1 MGFTCLIKRQVN
13 KTIFDKLDTLKLYSK
28 LEEAGFTS
36 EQSDKFVQ
44 VIIETLNDTHN
55 IILPEFVSKADQ
67 DKQIQ
72 LTKMDFAQLKTDIHQ
87 LQNNDF
93 AVLKSENDRIVT
105 ELDNLRDKMREDMN
119 RLQSSVKLDLNLE
132 KGRMREDGSSLES
145 KIRESEAKI
154 DTEVSNLRTQ
164 LESIKLDIVRNVV
177 GTVFGFGIICL
188 LRWSRSCLFKVYNVI
203 NKTINKIRI

>member
-1 MGFTCLIKRQVN
+1 MLTRIPRQIN
-13 KTIFDKLDTLKLYSK
+13 KAIFDKLDTLKLQSN
-28 LEEAGFTS
+28 LEEAGFTTA
-36 EQSDKFVQ
+36 QSDKLVQ
-44 VIIETLNDTHN
+44 VVLETLSDTHSVM
-55 IILPEFVSKADQ
+55 IPEFVAKTDQ

-72 LTKMDFAQLKTDIHQ
+72 LTKMDFSQLKSDIHQ

-93 AVLKSENDRIVT
+93 ANIKTENDRIVN
-105 ELDNLRDKMREDMN
+105 ELDNLRDKMREDMG

-132 KGRMREDGSSLES
+132 KGRMREDASSLES

-177 GTVFGFGIICL
+177 GTAFGLGIYIL
-188 LRWSRSCLFKVYNVI
+188 FRWFSSRLFTIHSLII
-203 NKTINKIRI
+203 NI

>member
-1 MGFTCLIKRQVN
+1 MLTSIVNRQIN
-13 KTIFDKLDTLKLYSK
+13 KAIFDKLDTLKLLTR
-28 LEEAGFTS
+28 LEEAGFTT

-44 VIIETLNDTHN
+44 VILDTLSDTHSVM
-55 IILPEFVSKADQ
+55 LPDFVAKSDQ

-72 LTKMDFAQLKTDIHQ
+72 LTKMDFSQLKSDIHS

-93 AVLKSENDRIVT
+93 ALLKSENDRIVNG
-105 ELDNLRDKMREDMN
+105 LDNLRDKMREDMN

-132 KGRMREDGSSLES
+132 KGRSREDSSALES

-164 LESIKLDIVRNVV
+164 LESVKLDIVRNVV
-177 GTVFGFGIICL
+177 GTVFGFGGL
-188 LRWSRSCLFKVYNVI
+188 VLAYLRFIL
-203 NKTINKIRI
+203 